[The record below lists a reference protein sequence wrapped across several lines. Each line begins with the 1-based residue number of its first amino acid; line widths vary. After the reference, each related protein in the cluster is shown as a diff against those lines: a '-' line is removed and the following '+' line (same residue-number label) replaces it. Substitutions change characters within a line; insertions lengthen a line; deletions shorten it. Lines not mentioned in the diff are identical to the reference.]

1 MFVKLFHQILDSSIA
16 DNRRLRHFFTDLL
29 LCADPKGYVIM
40 TESAIARRIGA
51 PIEEVQWG
59 IQELQ
64 KADPQSKTTDM
75 DGARIEKLEGTGYG
89 WRIVNF
95 EEYRNMRSADDM
107 REKGRIRV
115 QRFREKKNGNAC
127 NAGNVTGN
135 ACNPKK
141 RKKKNE
147 EEEED
152 GGEEEESPPPK
163 LDFPESPKH
172 NPNRM
177 ATFKQVIEF
186 AESQPMGIPR
196 ECSESFFDRMEAEGW
211 VTPSGL
217 PLNDWR
223 ARFRSW
229 STNWINNQRKAK

>member
-1 MFVKLFHQILDSSIA
+1 MARQSDSAKLLAIGLLNYSDDEGYFYADAALIRSALRPFDDDSTIIRRCLD
-16 DNRRLRHFFTDLL
+16 DL
-29 LCADPKGYVIM
+29 
-40 TESAIARRIGA
+40 SRIGYCA
-51 PIEEVQWG
+51 IVNHPTHGDLGKVIAFASHQRVDRPKLSV
-59 IQELQ
+59 IKELF
-64 KADPQSKTTDM
+64 DSTNDRRTIDDQSP
-75 DGARIEKLEGTGYG
+75 LEG
-89 WRIVNF
+89 
-95 EEYRNMRSADDM
+95 
-107 REKGRIRV
+107 KGK
-115 QRFREKKNGNAC
+115 E
-127 NAGNVTGN
+127 
-135 ACNPKK
+135 
-141 RKKKNE
+141 RKGKE
-147 EEEED
+147 GS